1 MKKSNTKELIL
12 LESLELFSQKGY
24 EGVSM
29 RDIALAVDIKAAS
42 LYNHFKGKAE
52 IFENLLNEM
61 TSRYEESMSAL
72 HIPDG
77 EPEADSMIYM
87 NITEEALIQSASG
100 LFLYFLKDD
109 FAAKFRRLLTIEQF
123 RDGAVGTTF
132 QEFFINNCLDYNSA
146 LFSQMM
152 QKNGFRTCNPYVMA
166 LHFYSPIF
174 LLLSKYDSSP
184 EKEEEALTILSE
196 HVKQFAHIYAPV

>member
-1 MKKSNTKELIL
+1 MKKLNTKELIL
-12 LESLELFSQKGY
+12 QKSLELFSQKGY

-52 IFENLLNEM
+52 IFESLLNEM
-61 TSRYEESMSAL
+61 TRRYEASIRS
-72 HIPDG
+72 IQVPDG
-77 EPEADSMIYM
+77 ELEEVSKVYL
-87 NITEEALIQSASG
+87 NITEEAFIGMATG

-109 FAAKFRRLLTIEQF
+109 FASKFRRMLTMEQF
-123 RDGAVGTTF
+123 RNGMVGTTF
-132 QEFFINNCLDYNSA
+132 QDFFINNCLDYNSA

-152 QKNGFRTCNPYVMA
+152 QNNGFRPCNPYIMA

-174 LLLSKYDSSP
+174 LLLSKYDSCP
-184 EKEEEALTILSE
+184 EKEEEALSILVE
-196 HVKQFAHIYAPV
+196 HVKQFSQIYSPV